1 MSGIIARWEWRTF
14 GSDFGEAEGR
24 IAAHPVTREL
34 ESSEVYIL
42 SARSNE
48 NTKIR
53 DALMDIKTLQR
64 VNDDGLEQ
72 WIPVMKESF
81 PIAVELLREV
91 YGHWKVNVPALD
103 ETEYSYEQFL
113 SELVKDHPDLT
124 AVDVFKNRTGYMI
137 DDCIVE
143 IADLRFNETAI
154 RTIAVEMA
162 DPDLVMRTVNSLGL
176 GDFENIN
183 YVSAL
188 KRFAGMPPVSFE

>member
-14 GSDFGEAEGR
+14 GSDFGEAEAR
-24 IAAHPVTREL
+24 IAEHPVTREL
-34 ESSEVYIL
+34 ESSEIYIL
-42 SARSNE
+42 SARSGD

-72 WIPVMKESF
+72 WIPVMKDGF
-81 PIAVELLREV
+81 PIAVDVLRKV
-91 YGHWKVNVPALD
+91 YGHWNVEAPDLNEPA
-103 ETEYSYEQFL
+103 YSYEQFL
-113 SELVKDHPDLT
+113 GELVRVHPDLT

-143 IADLRFNETAI
+143 IANLRFNETAI
-154 RTIAVEMA
+154 RTVAVEMA
-162 DPDLVMRTVNSLGL
+162 DPDLVMKTVKSLGL
-176 GDFENIN
+176 GEFENIN

-188 KRFAGMPPVSFE
+188 KRFAGMPLVSRE

>member
-14 GSDFGEAEGR
+14 GSDFGEAEAR
-24 IAAHPVTREL
+24 IAEHPVTREL

-42 SARSNE
+42 SARSGD

-72 WIPVMKESF
+72 WIPVMKEGF
-81 PIAVELLREV
+81 PIAVDVLRRV
-91 YGHWKVNVPALD
+91 YGHWNVEVPDLN
-103 ETEYSYEQFL
+103 ELTYSYEQFL
-113 SELVKDHPDLT
+113 GELVSVHPDLT

-143 IADLRFNETAI
+143 IANLRFNETAI

-162 DPDLVMRTVNSLGL
+162 DPDLVMKTVNSLGL
-176 GDFENIN
+176 GGFENIN
-183 YVSAL
+183 YVDAL
-188 KRFAGMPPVSFE
+188 KRFAGMPTVSFE

>member
-14 GSDFGEAEGR
+14 GSDFGEAEAR
-24 IAAHPVTREL
+24 IAAHPVTRKL

-42 SARSNE
+42 SARSGD

-53 DALMDIKTLQR
+53 DALMDIKALQR

-72 WIPVMKESF
+72 WIPVMKEGF
-81 PIAVELLREV
+81 PIAVDVLRKV
-91 YGHWKVNVPALD
+91 YDHWKVDAPDLD
-103 ETEYSYEQFL
+103 QPEYSYEQFL
-113 SELVKDHPDLT
+113 GELVRDNPDLT
-124 AVDVFKNRTGYMI
+124 AVDVFKDRTGYMI

-143 IADLRFNETAI
+143 IANLRFNDSGI

-162 DPDLVMRTVNSLGL
+162 DPDLVMTTVNKLGL
-176 GDFENIN
+176 GEFENIN

-188 KRFAGMPPVSFE
+188 RRFAGMPPAPFE